1 MVTKYSLLRYL
12 RVAGWL
18 VVLSAVL
25 LSSGCQFLA
34 PAPTPTNTALP
45 SNTAVPTD
53 TATPLPTDTPVPT
66 DTPTPIPTDTPVPT
80 NTPTITPD
88 RAATQAAAS
97 TATAEVVI
105 ADIREQLAAVGAP
118 TDVGYL
124 GWLQERALSIDV
136 SGAGDY
142 VYDPFAEDLEASDF
156 VISTDVTWEATN
168 IVICGMMFRS
178 EPNFEQG
185 KQYQLLFLRFSGL
198 PAWAI
203 EYYRYGEFQKS
214 VTTVKFSDYLDL
226 DNGATNHLVMWAEG
240 GKFTIYINDT
250 RVGDFYDYSESAY
263 EGYFAFFAGQDAGQS
278 TCTFDNTWVWL
289 LK

>member
-1 MVTKYSLLRYL
+1 MLL
-12 RVAGWL
+12 
-18 VVLSAVL
+18 AVL
-25 LSSGCQFLA
+25 FNSGCQILA
-34 PAPTPTNTALP
+34 PEPEPTQTPLP
-45 SNTAVPTD
+45 SDTPVPTD

-80 NTPTITPD
+80 DTPTITPARTAT
-88 RAATQAAAS
+88 RAAQL

-105 ADIREQLAAVGAP
+105 ADIREQLEAVGAP

-124 GWLQERALSIDV
+124 GWLQDEPVSIDL
-136 SGAGDY
+136 SGAGDAI
-142 VYDPFAEDLEASDF
+142 YDPFAQDLEASDF
-156 VISTDVTWEATN
+156 VISSDVTWEATN
-168 IVICGMMFRS
+168 IVVCGMMFRS
-178 EPNFEQG
+178 EPNFEKG
-185 KQYQLLFLRFSGL
+185 SQYQLLFLRFSGL

-263 EGYFAFFAGQDAGQS
+263 EGYFAFFATQDAGQS
-278 TCTFDNTWVWL
+278 NCTFENTWVWM